1 LILRRPGFAGAIIV
15 TLAIALGATTAI
27 FSLLHAIV
35 LRPLPFPDADRLV
48 AVEAVVSN
56 HDGRLTLNEYRELS
70 RDSRAFEGWGA
81 YYRSQ
86 YNLTG
91 GGPPEALI
99 CTIGSSTVFHVL
111 GVKPVLGEIWPTSM
125 DFTRQYLV
133 VLSHRLWRQRFG
145 ARPDVIG
152 SPMVMDGAT
161 CRIAGVM
168 PEGFDYPIR
177 TDIYRSVT
185 DYNAPHVRH
194 YSVLARI
201 RRDVTLADAQ
211 AELDRFAARFARDD
225 PQSNTGVALRA
236 TPLRDAYVG
245 RARPFVWLL
254 TAAVGLLLVIA
265 CVNIANL
272 LISRAIASTA
282 DAAVRLALGANRWHL
297 LRRSLVEAALLT
309 SVGVAGGLVS
319 ARWMLNGLTALVR
332 ADLPPWFDVSL
343 DMSVLAVAAALAGA
357 IALAIGA
364 GPALHASRTSIETV
378 LRQETGRG
386 AGSPRQQRVRYAMLF
401 GQAAFATMLLF
412 SAGIFIAGLRDL
424 LTIDPGFEPSHLL
437 TLRVDPPFVRYPDI
451 HTTSEFYRR
460 AVESLKAIPGVE
472 DAAANNA
479 LPFSGVDLAS
489 PRITVEGGST
499 ADRGE
504 EQPFVGIYAVT
515 VYAVASQRRE
525 LGIRLALG
533 SSSRAVI
540 WLVVRRS
547 LMPFST
553 GALVGLAV
561 GVAVSRE
568 LASLIGLTTLPD
580 ATWVAALPAALIVF
594 AVLASYAPVRWS
606 IRTMAVTD
614 ALRSE

>member
-1 LILRRPGFAGAIIV
+1 
-15 TLAIALGATTAI
+15 
-27 FSLLHAIV
+27 
-35 LRPLPFPDADRLV
+35 
-48 AVEAVVSN
+48 
-56 HDGRLTLNEYRELS
+56 
-70 RDSRAFEGWGA
+70 
-81 YYRSQ
+81 
-86 YNLTG
+86 
-91 GGPPEALI
+91 
-99 CTIGSSTVFHVL
+99 
-111 GVKPVLGEIWPTSM
+111 
-125 DFTRQYLV
+125 
-133 VLSHRLWRQRFG
+133 
-145 ARPDVIG
+145 
-152 SPMVMDGAT
+152 
-161 CRIAGVM
+161 
-168 PEGFDYPIR
+168 
-177 TDIYRSVT
+177 
-185 DYNAPHVRH
+185 
-194 YSVLARI
+194 
-201 RRDVTLADAQ
+201 
-211 AELDRFAARFARDD
+211 
-225 PQSNTGVALRA
+225 
-236 TPLRDAYVG
+236 
-245 RARPFVWLL
+245 
-254 TAAVGLLLVIA
+254 
-265 CVNIANL
+265 
-272 LISRAIASTA
+272 
-282 DAAVRLALGANRWHL
+282 
-297 LRRSLVEAALLT
+297 
-309 SVGVAGGLVS
+309 
-319 ARWMLNGLTALVR
+319 
-332 ADLPPWFDVSL
+332 
-343 DMSVLAVAAALAGA
+343 MSVLAVAAALAGA